1 MTKTVPDRYGGEERP
16 DSGSSLAADP
26 WSDDWSLPSDA
37 ELKAVGWPGARPGS
51 SNPEVLQEVREPLSP
66 DPHPTT
72 VEEASEPMAQTSA
85 EGHLPPP
92 QAPSA

>member
-1 MTKTVPDRYGGEERP
+1 MTITAPLVDEEQGWPDN
-16 DSGSSLAADP
+16 GSSLLADP
-26 WSDDWSLPSDA
+26 WSDSWALPTAD

-72 VEEASEPMAQTSA
+72 VEATAEPKAQMSPPGA
-85 EGHLPPP
+85 LPPP
-92 QAPSA
+92 PAPSL